1 MDIGCYLVTEEKLEK
16 ALLPEELLLGL
27 AKSLREKGKE
37 EVHYANRSI
46 VVEGIYIP
54 AKGTKTSLMLLPN
67 IEE

>member
-1 MDIGCYLVTEEKLEK
+1 MDIGCYLVTENKLEK

-27 AKSLREKGKE
+27 AKSLRDSGTEV
-37 EVHYANRSI
+37 VHYANRTI
-46 VVEGIYIP
+46 EVEGIYIP